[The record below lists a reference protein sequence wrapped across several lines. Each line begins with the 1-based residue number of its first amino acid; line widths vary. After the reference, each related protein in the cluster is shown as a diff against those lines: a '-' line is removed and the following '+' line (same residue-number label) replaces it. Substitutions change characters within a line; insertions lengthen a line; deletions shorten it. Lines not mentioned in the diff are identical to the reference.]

1 MIEKKRL
8 LGVIGMNLQVKVKV
22 FSRFAE
28 RLFYPKEVGAKGV
41 FRFAPTPVDKCV
53 KSLIYKETEVGARGA
68 TCPCLPLAPTLT

>member
-28 RLFYPKEVGAKGV
+28 RSFYPKEVGAKGV